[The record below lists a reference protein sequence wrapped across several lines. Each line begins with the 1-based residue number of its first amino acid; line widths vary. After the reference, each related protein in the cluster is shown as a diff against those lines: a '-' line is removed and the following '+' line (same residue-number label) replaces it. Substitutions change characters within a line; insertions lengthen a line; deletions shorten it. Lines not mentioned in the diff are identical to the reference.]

1 MAEQQVTTKDPKKVE
16 VGKRLAE
23 YNHRIQERRAESAEK

>member
-1 MAEQQVTTKDPKKVE
+1 MAEQQVTTKCPKKVE

-23 YNHRIQERRAESAEK
+23 YNSREKI